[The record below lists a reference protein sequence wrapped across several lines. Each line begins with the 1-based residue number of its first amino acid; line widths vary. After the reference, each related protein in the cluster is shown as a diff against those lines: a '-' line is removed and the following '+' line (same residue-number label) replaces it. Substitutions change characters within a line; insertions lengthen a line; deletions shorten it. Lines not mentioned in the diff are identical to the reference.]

1 MIPFGRRRSATS
13 PVLTRQQ
20 ALSCVPV
27 KAPSVQAIRS
37 ESQTVVISFVEPLHP
52 VLSAIRRAFGKA
64 SEGRI
69 RKVELDAMGTSVWD
83 WIDGVATVADLAV
96 RFTERYGVLR
106 QEAELSVSQ
115 FLRELGKRGII
126 LLHLP
131 KVA

>member
-1 MIPFGRRRSATS
+1 M
-13 PVLTRQQ
+13 TRQQ

-27 KAPSVQAIRS
+27 KVPSVQATRS
-37 ESQTVVISFVEPLHP
+37 ESQTVVISYVEPLHP
-52 VLSAIRRAFGKA
+52 VLSAIRRTFGKA
-64 SEGRI
+64 PEGRI
-69 RKVELDAMGTSVWD
+69 RKLELDAMGTSVWD

-126 LLHLP
+126 LLQVPNPLKDPSHGHSE
-131 KVA
+131 